1 MQHKY
6 RKLLHD
12 ENRPIREIKV
22 SQWLGRIA
30 MFLITE
36 ILQEF
41 FLEVLG
47 KKEKMEEK
55 KERRKERRKGNLV
68 TGNTGTYTTCSKP
81 HTVSKG

>member
-1 MQHKY
+1 
-6 RKLLHD
+6 
-12 ENRPIREIKV
+12 
-22 SQWLGRIA
+22 
-30 MFLITE
+30 MFLNTE